1 MRGHRAYGGRSERR
15 RRGFAA
21 LSIYGLILTFLLQ
34 GVATQSHFHFED
46 LTVAGAAHAADA
58 DDNQDQDPSHPDRH
72 SKWDCPLWHAA
83 NVCGAALPA
92 SGLVFVDPSWERVLT
107 PIDQRRLVPERFT
120 AGWRSRA
127 PPVL

>member
-1 MRGHRAYGGRSERR
+1 MLA
-15 RRGFAA
+15 
-21 LSIYGLILTFLLQ
+21 FLLQ

-46 LTVAGAAHAADA
+46 LAAAADA
-58 DDNQDQDPSHPDRH
+58 QAAIGDDKQDPSHPAKH

-83 NVCGAALPA
+83 NTCGAALPA
-92 SGLVFVDPSWERVLT
+92 TGFVFVDPSWERVRR

-127 PPVL
+127 PPTVL